1 MGTGIEQRPAKV
13 SVDKPRTF
21 DFVEILLIRQGHKKL
36 RIMLAQRMS
45 TCARI
50 GTRCAWK
57 EAMMTGPKKDTAADI
72 TRRNVELIAEMEKAS
87 DVRRTWGER
96 IADFVAAW
104 VGSWPFLI
112 VQSVVLAIWI
122 ALNLMA
128 WRYRWDPYPF
138 ILLNLVLSFQ
148 AAYATPIIL
157 MSQNRQGKLA
167 DRRNKLDLQ
176 INLLA
181 EQENTEQLR
190 LLRLLCE
197 KAGIAVDRRLEK
209 ALEEATEPSKIVRQI
224 DEAVDG
230 MDRARDSR

>member
-1 MGTGIEQRPAKV
+1 MQKPAN
-13 SVDKPRTF
+13 S
-21 DFVEILLIRQGHKKL
+21 
-36 RIMLAQRMS
+36 A
-45 TCARI
+45 
-50 GTRCAWK
+50 
-57 EAMMTGPKKDTAADI
+57 AADI

-87 DVRRTWGER
+87 ESGRTLGER
-96 IADFVAAW
+96 VADFVAAW

-112 VQSVVLAIWI
+112 VQSIVLAIWMT
-122 ALNLMA
+122 LNMLA
-128 WRYRWDPYPF
+128 WEYRWDPYPF

-181 EQENTEQLR
+181 EQENTDQLQ

-197 KAGIAVDRRLEK
+197 KAGIAIDKCRAQ
-209 ALEEATEPSKIVRQI
+209 ALEEATEPTKIVRQI
-224 DEAVDG
+224 DEAVAG
-230 MDRARDSR
+230 KNCAGKTR

>member
-1 MGTGIEQRPAKV
+1 MQ
-13 SVDKPRTF
+13 KPKNS
-21 DFVEILLIRQGHKKL
+21 I
-36 RIMLAQRMS
+36 
-45 TCARI
+45 
-50 GTRCAWK
+50 
-57 EAMMTGPKKDTAADI
+57 AADI
-72 TRRNVELIAEMEKAS
+72 TRRNVELMAEMEKAS
-87 DVRRTWGER
+87 ESGRTVGER
-96 IADFVAAW
+96 VADFVAAW

-112 VQSVVLAIWI
+112 AQSIILAIWMT
-122 ALNLMA
+122 LNVLA
-128 WRYRWDPYPF
+128 WQYRWDPYPF

-197 KAGIAVDRRLEK
+197 KAGIAVDETRAK
-209 ALEEATEPSKIVRQI
+209 ALEEATEPTKIVRQI
-224 DEAVDG
+224 DEAIAANNCTG
-230 MDRARDSR
+230 MP

>member
-1 MGTGIEQRPAKV
+1 MPGRKNTDV
-13 SVDKPRTF
+13 SEV
-21 DFVEILLIRQGHKKL
+21 
-36 RIMLAQRMS
+36 
-45 TCARI
+45 
-50 GTRCAWK
+50 
-57 EAMMTGPKKDTAADI
+57 
-72 TRRNVELIAEMEKAS
+72 TRRNVELIAEMEVAANAS
-87 DVRRTWGER
+87 RTRGER
-96 IADFVAAW
+96 VADFVAAG

-112 VQSVVLAIWI
+112 VQSIILAIWMT
-122 ALNLMA
+122 LNVMA

-197 KAGIAVDRRLEK
+197 KAGVAVDQQRTE
-209 ALEEATEPSKIVRQI
+209 ALEEATEPSRIVRQI
-224 DEAVDG
+224 DEAVERKG
-230 MDRARDSR
+230 RSCEPR

>member
-1 MGTGIEQRPAKV
+1 MA
-13 SVDKPRTF
+13 D
-21 DFVEILLIRQGHKKL
+21 
-36 RIMLAQRMS
+36 
-45 TCARI
+45 
-50 GTRCAWK
+50 
-57 EAMMTGPKKDTAADI
+57 PKKHSASDI
-72 TRRNVELIAEMEKAS
+72 TRRNVEMIAEMEMSTGKS
-87 DVRRTWGER
+87 RTTGER
-96 IADFVAAW
+96 VADFVAAW

-112 VQSVVLAIWI
+112 VQSIILATWMTV
-122 ALNLMA
+122 NVMA
-128 WRYRWDPYPF
+128 WQFRWDPYPF

-197 KAGIAVDRRLEK
+197 KAGIAVDKKLAK
-209 ALEEATEPSKIVRQI
+209 ALEEATEPRQIVRQI
-224 DEAVDG
+224 DEAVEAKGNGRSCEERKDATNQSKG
-230 MDRARDSR
+230 TEK